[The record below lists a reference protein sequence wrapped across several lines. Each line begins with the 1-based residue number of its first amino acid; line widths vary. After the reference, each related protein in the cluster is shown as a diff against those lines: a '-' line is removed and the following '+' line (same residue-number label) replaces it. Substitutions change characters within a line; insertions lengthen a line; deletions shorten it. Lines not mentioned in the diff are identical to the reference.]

1 MYHGTAGQT
10 NYAASKAG
18 IIGMTKSIARE
29 VASRGITCN
38 AIAPGFIQTDMTAVL
53 KEDVVKQMTAQIPM
67 KKLGQVED
75 IAQTAVFLA
84 KSQYITGQVIHVNG
98 GMAM

>member
-1 MYHGTAGQT
+1 MLLHQ
-10 NYAASKAG
+10 
-18 IIGMTKSIARE
+18 
-29 VASRGITCN
+29 
-38 AIAPGFIQTDMTAVL
+38 GFIETDMTAIL
-53 KEDVVKQMTAQIPM
+53 ERRCCKTNDSTNSYE

-84 KSQYITGQVIHVNG
+84 KESIYHRSSYIHVNG

>member
-1 MYHGTAGQT
+1 
-10 NYAASKAG
+10 
-18 IIGMTKSIARE
+18 MTKSIARE

-38 AIAPGFIQTDMTAVL
+38 AIAPGFIETDMTAIL
-53 KEDVVKQMTAQIPM
+53 QKEDICKTNDSTNSYK

-75 IAQTAVFLA
+75 IAQNSSIFS
-84 KSQYITGQVIHVNG
+84 KESIYHRSSYIHVNG